1 MPKTA
6 VFTTIT
12 PLPAGITRKSVL
24 DMYHDH
30 LAMID
35 LNPLVVE
42 RFMCK
47 PPAYAPTD
55 EYWAKWYTV
64 KDKVSYLPGGLA
76 TGSVSYHAC
85 FTDTADGLS
94 THVYAPLGLNIQGK
108 WTVGGRLPGE
118 PKPPAEPGLETPRHG
133 LYIREDVKM
142 TCSSLL
148 LSFVKRTFKDSHG
161 QLVDKLVERAHI
173 LESSFA
179 NERLQQL
186 RGIDPGERMGHGD
199 ILIAL
204 PPDLELSAPA
214 PSPRSMSHT
223 RSQSDPILSP
233 GFSSSSTLNGNSES
247 NSPTTKRS
255 NRHIS
260 FVYVHEEK
268 PLASSAPEQSSFL
281 LPATTYDGGASP
293 MRERPISM
301 MPATPSAQNSER
313 VISLLPFSPHNTE
326 APQQNQQFF
335 NMPRTPY
342 SGRERPISFTFPFD
356 PKQPFD
362 RKSNSQSSQPEQQNI
377 LDDIDDAIDEFMYTL
392 PATAYN
398 TLPAA
403 RYNSDS
409 LTLSNAI
416 YNPAAPAPEPVLS
429 SAKYDPKHE
438 RKDSFMPFVPIE
450 EDERP
455 PVPLKDDKYRK
466 GSIRG

>member
-1 MPKTA
+1 
-6 VFTTIT
+6 
-12 PLPAGITRKSVL
+12 
-24 DMYHDH
+24 
-30 LAMID
+30 
-35 LNPLVVE
+35 
-42 RFMCK
+42 
-47 PPAYAPTD
+47 
-55 EYWAKWYTV
+55 
-64 KDKVSYLPGGLA
+64 
-76 TGSVSYHAC
+76 
-85 FTDTADGLS
+85 
-94 THVYAPLGLNIQGK
+94 
-108 WTVGGRLPGE
+108 
-118 PKPPAEPGLETPRHG
+118 
-133 LYIREDVKM
+133 M

-161 QLVDKLVERAHI
+161 KLVDKLVERAHI

-204 PPDLELSAPA
+204 PPDLEVSLPDQHLQV
-214 PSPRSMSHT
+214 PTRYVSHT

-233 GFSSSSTLNGNSES
+233 GFSSSSTLNDHNES
-247 NSPTTKRS
+247 DSPSAKRS
-255 NRHIS
+255 NRHMS

-268 PLASSAPEQSSFL
+268 PLASSAPEQASFL
-281 LPATTYDGGASP
+281 LPATTYDGRASP
-293 MRERPISM
+293 SRERATSLD
-301 MPATPSAQNSER
+301 PATPSILNSER
-313 VISLLPFSPHNTE
+313 MISLLPFSPHSTQP
-326 APQQNQQFF
+326 PQQNQLFLD
-335 NMPRTPY
+335 MPRTPY

-362 RKSNSQSSQPEQQNI
+362 RKSNTQPSQLEQQNL

-398 TLPAA
+398 TLPVT
-403 RYNSDS
+403 RYNADPP
-409 LTLSNAI
+409 TLSNTT
-416 YNPAAPAPEPVLS
+416 YNPAPAPTSAPEPVLS

-438 RKDSFMPFVPIE
+438 RKDSFMPYTPFVPTID

>member
-55 EYWAKWYTV
+55 EYWAKWYTI

-94 THVYAPLGLNIQGK
+94 THV
-108 WTVGGRLPGE
+108 
-118 PKPPAEPGLETPRHG
+118 HG

-223 RSQSDPILSP
+223 RSQSDPVLSP
-233 GFSSSSTLNGNSES
+233 GFSSSSTLNDNSQS

-255 NRHIS
+255 NRHMS

-281 LPATTYDGGASP
+281 LPATTYDGGATSP
-293 MRERPISM
+293 LRERPISM
-301 MPATPSAQNSER
+301 MPATPSAKNSER
-313 VISLLPFSPHNTE
+313 NALLW
-326 APQQNQQFF
+326 
-335 NMPRTPY
+335 PRAT
-342 SGRERPISFTFPFD
+342 ISFTFPFD

-362 RKSNSQSSQPEQQNI
+362 RKSNSQPSQSEQQNL

-398 TLPAA
+398 TLPAT
-403 RYNSDS
+403 RYNSNS
-409 LTLSNAI
+409 PILSNAT
-416 YNPAAPAPEPVLS
+416 YTPTAPTPAPEPVLS

-438 RKDSFMPFVPIE
+438 RRTRLCRTRHSYPSRKTSDHQSRSKTTSTARAAS
-450 EDERP
+450 EDRIF
-455 PVPLKDDKYRK
+455 
-466 GSIRG
+466 S